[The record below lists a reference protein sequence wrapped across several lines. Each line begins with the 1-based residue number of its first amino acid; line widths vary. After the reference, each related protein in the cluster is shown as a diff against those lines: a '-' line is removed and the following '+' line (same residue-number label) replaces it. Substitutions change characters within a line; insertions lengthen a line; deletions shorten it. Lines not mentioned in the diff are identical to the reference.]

1 MDPEPH
7 KSGKGVSM
15 LKLSNVSLGYGSQPD
30 TLSGISLEINRSEM
44 LALIGKNGAGKT
56 TLLRGLTGLLPLRSG
71 KITID
76 GKDITTLS
84 ARERARLISVVPQ
97 AVALPAGYTVYET
110 ISHGRTAYLNWYGKL
125 SETDRQ
131 IIDHAIKITGLEN
144 FTEKEISTLSGG
156 EQQRVIL
163 ARALVQNAPI
173 MILDEPTSS
182 LDIHYQVA
190 LLQLEREI
198 CRKEGIAAVFI
209 IHDLNLA
216 ARFADRIAILHQGK
230 IRAIGTPQEV
240 LQEDLLS
247 EVYDS
252 PVRVL
257 NDPTEGLIII
267 PRTGKD

>member
-1 MDPEPH
+1 MDPEPY
-7 KSGKGVSM
+7 KSGKGVAM
-15 LKLSNVSLGYGSQPD
+15 LKLSNISLGYGSRPD
-30 TLSGISLEINRSEM
+30 TLNDISLEINRSEM

-76 GKDITTLS
+76 GTDIALLS
-84 ARERARLISVVPQ
+84 TRERARLISVVPQ
-97 AVALPAGYTVYET
+97 AVSLPPGYTVYET

-131 IIDHAIKITGLEN
+131 IIDHAISITGLDDL
-144 FTEKEISTLSGG
+144 TEKEISTISGG

-190 LLQLEREI
+190 LLRLEREI
-198 CRKEGIAAVFI
+198 CRKECIAAVFI

-216 ARFADRIAILHQGK
+216 ARFADRVALLHQGK
-230 IRAIGTPQEV
+230 IKAVGTPQEV
-240 LQEDLLS
+240 LREDLLS
-247 EVYDS
+247 EVYDI

-257 NDPTEGLIII
+257 NDPAEGLIII
-267 PRTGKD
+267 PRTGSY

>member
-1 MDPEPH
+1 
-7 KSGKGVSM
+7 M
-15 LKLSNVSLGYGSQPD
+15 LKLTNVSLGYNGHPD
-30 TLSGISLEINRSEM
+30 TLHNISIEINKAEM

-71 KITID
+71 KITCND
-76 GKDITTLS
+76 TDLASLS
-84 ARERARLISVVPQ
+84 TRERAQMISVVPQ
-97 AVALPAGYTVYET
+97 AISLPAGYTVYET

-125 SETDRQ
+125 SETDRK
-131 IIDHAIKITGLEN
+131 IIDHAVALTGLSAL
-144 FTEKEISTLSGG
+144 TEKEISTLSGG

-190 LLQLEREI
+190 LLQLERGI
-198 CRKEGIAAVFI
+198 CRKEGIAAIFI

-216 ARFADRIAILHQGK
+216 ARFADRIAILHNGE
-230 IRAIGTPQEV
+230 IRAVGTPSEV
-240 LQEDLLS
+240 LREDLLS
-247 EVYDS
+247 EVYDI

-257 NDPTEGLIII
+257 HDPDEGLIIV
-267 PRTGKD
+267 PRTGIS